1 MKPFAFL
8 LLSFFAFTSVQLG
21 AQELQRRTLVGTVTA
36 VTVDDLSRTLGLSQN
51 EARYRVRVKLEG
63 IDHIVLGFGNPR
75 SELTPTDQ
83 AKIDMLIE
91 ALRRQYTVALR
102 LDSVVKS
109 EIVPTHAGI
118 LAISM
123 RR

>member
-1 MKPFAFL
+1 MKLFS
-8 LLSFFAFTSVQLG
+8 LLSVVLFTSLVSPLH
-21 AQELQRRTLVGTVTA
+21 AQELQRRTLVGTVTMI
-36 VTVDDLSRTLGLSQN
+36 TVDDLSKNLGLSQN
-51 EARYRVRVKLEG
+51 ETRYQVRVHLEG
-63 IDHIVLGFGNPR
+63 VDHIVLGFGEPR
-75 SELTPTDQ
+75 KDLSEVDQ
-83 AKIDMLIE
+83 AKLSLLME

-118 LAISM
+118 VAVSI